1 MTVLVTFFIEVT
13 KILNKSDVMKGFELQ
28 FEGTVHHDSED
39 MTRKYEAAACTT
51 SAAGKQRKRNAEAQL
66 FKEVLA
72 LSS

>member
-1 MTVLVTFFIEVT
+1 
-13 KILNKSDVMKGFELQ
+13 MKGFELQ